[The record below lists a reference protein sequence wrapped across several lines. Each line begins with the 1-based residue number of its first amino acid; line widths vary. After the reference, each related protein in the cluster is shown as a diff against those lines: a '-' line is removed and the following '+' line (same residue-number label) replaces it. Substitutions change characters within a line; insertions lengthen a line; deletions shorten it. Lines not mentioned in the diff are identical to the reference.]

1 MAAQGRVHRVESEL
15 KKVLSVVLRSKV
27 NDRKLAMVT
36 ITEIEV
42 SKDLAY
48 AKVFYS
54 CLIQEDVEYVK
65 KAFLK
70 SKGLFR
76 SAIASSLKL
85 RIVPDLKFIY
95 DDSLEYGAKMEDK
108 IQQALDADSKIIK
121 QDDESLDEN
130 YKDSEEKDSKVEK
143 LR

>member
-36 ITEIEV
+36 ITEIEA

-54 CLIQEDVEYVK
+54 CLIQEDVEYIK

-76 SAIASSLKL
+76 SAVASSLKL

-95 DDSLEYGAKMEDK
+95 DDSVEYGAKMEDK
-108 IQQALDADSKIIK
+108 IQNALDADSKIIK
-121 QDDESLDEN
+121 QDDKPSDEN
-130 YKDSEEKDSKVEK
+130 YNASEEKDSKVEK

>member
-54 CLIQEDVEYVK
+54 CLIQEDVEYIK

>member
-42 SKDLAY
+42 SKDLSY
-48 AKVFYS
+48 AKVYYS

-76 SAIASSLKL
+76 SCIASSLKL

-95 DDSLEYGAKMEDK
+95 DDSVEYGAKMEDK
-108 IQQALDADSKIIK
+108 IQSALDADSKIIK
-121 QDDESLDEN
+121 QDDKSLDEN
-130 YKDSEEKDSKVEK
+130 HKASEEKDSKVEK

>member
-42 SKDLAY
+42 SKDLSY
-48 AKVFYS
+48 AKVYYS

-76 SAIASSLKL
+76 SCIASSLKL

-95 DDSLEYGAKMEDK
+95 DDSVEYGAKMEDK
-108 IQQALDADSKIIK
+108 IQNALDADSKIIK
-121 QDDESLDEN
+121 QDDKPSDEN
-130 YKDSEEKDSKVEK
+130 YNASEEKDSKVEK

>member
-27 NDRKLAMVT
+27 NDRKLAMVI

-42 SKDLAY
+42 SKDLSY
-48 AKVFYS
+48 AKVYYS

-76 SAIASSLKL
+76 SCIASSLKL

-95 DDSLEYGAKMEDK
+95 DDSVEYGAKMEDK
-108 IQQALDADSKIIK
+108 IQNALDADSKIIK
-121 QDDESLDEN
+121 QDDKPSDEN
-130 YKDSEEKDSKVEK
+130 YNASEEKDSKVEK

>member
-42 SKDLAY
+42 SKDLSY
-48 AKVFYS
+48 AKVYYS

-76 SAIASSLKL
+76 SCIASSLKL

-95 DDSLEYGAKMEDK
+95 DDSVEYGAKMEDK
-108 IQQALDADSKIIK
+108 IQNALDADSKIIK
-121 QDDESLDEN
+121 QDDKSSDEN
-130 YKDSEEKDSKVEK
+130 YKASEEKDSKVEK

>member
-42 SKDLAY
+42 SKDLSY
-48 AKVFYS
+48 AKVYYS

-76 SAIASSLKL
+76 SSIASSLKL

-108 IQQALDADSKIIK
+108 IQQALDADTKIIK
-121 QDDESLDEN
+121 QDGKSLDEN
-130 YKDSEEKDSKVEK
+130 YKADEEKNSKVEK

>member
-15 KKVLSVVLRSKV
+15 KKVLSVVLRSKI
-27 NDRKLAMVT
+27 NDRKLSMAT

-42 SKDLAY
+42 SKDLSY
-48 AKVFYS
+48 AKVYYS
-54 CLIQEDVEYVK
+54 CLIPQDVGYII
-65 KAFLK
+65 KAFQK

-76 SAIASSLKL
+76 SEIASSLKL

-95 DDSLEYGAKMEDK
+95 DDSVEYGAKMEGK
-108 IQQALDADSKIIK
+108 IQNALDADSKIIN
-121 QDDESLDEN
+121 QDDKSLDEN
-130 YKDSEEKDSKVEK
+130 YKASEEKDSKVEK

>member
-15 KKVLSVVLRSKV
+15 KKVLSVVLLSRV

-42 SKDLAY
+42 SKDLSY
-48 AKVFYS
+48 AKVYYS

-76 SAIASSLKL
+76 SSIASSLKL

-95 DDSLEYGAKMEDK
+95 DDSIEYGAKMEDK
-108 IQQALDADSKIIK
+108 IYKALEADSKIIK

-130 YKDSEEKDSKVEK
+130 YKASEEKDSQVEK